1 MAIALMFGVQAVDLR
16 TYNAAGHYDAR
27 ELLSPASLS
36 LYESVREVVGR
47 PPSPDRPYIRNDNEQ
62 PLDMH
67 IAAIAADIAAEGI
80 IPQAARGLL
89 LSLN

>member
-1 MAIALMFGVQAVDLR
+1 
-16 TYNAAGHYDAR
+16 
-27 ELLSPASLS
+27 LSPASLS